1 MCRPRILKALLPKRT
16 ASVNQLFSSFKNHL
30 QVADVRFESAF
41 MYPMM
46 HRFILWVRF
55 LRKIKTPPPL
65 PAKTIP
71 ISAAHTYMAYIWEY
85 PLPRGNE
92 VLLKS
97 FKSIMDWAQNKRQL
111 GRNSKWK
118 INAIVTDLHKQK
130 LMYFGHLK
138 RSEGLEK
145 MILEGKDRWEKRKRK
160 TEEAVGKER
169 HIPVRDVFDMSL
181 TEVGRLHLLE
191 IVSAVRLKMW
201 RPMGKATMSS
211 QSSSSTLVVVVRTDV
226 DIAV

>member
-30 QVADVRFESAF
+30 QVADVRFKSAF

-55 LRKIKTPPPL
+55 LRKIKPPPPL

-118 INAIVTDLHKQK
+118 INAIVTDLHKQR
-130 LMYFGHLK
+130 LMYFGHKREGGAWK
-138 RSEGLEK
+138 RSSWREK
-145 MILEGKDRWEKRKRK
+145 IDGKR
-160 TEEAVGKER
+160 ER
-169 HIPVRDVFDMSL
+169 
-181 TEVGRLHLLE
+181 GRLRRQWERKGTYRYGMFSTCHWQKLE
-191 IVSAVRLKMW
+191 DC
-201 RPMGKATMSS
+201 TC
-211 QSSSSTLVVVVRTDV
+211 
-226 DIAV
+226 

>member
-16 ASVNQLFSSFKNHL
+16 ASVNLLFSSLKNHL
-30 QVADVRFESAF
+30 QVAD
-41 MYPMM
+41 P
-46 HRFILWVRF
+46 
-55 LRKIKTPPPL
+55 KIKECIHVSHDASLHTMGAFFAENPTPPPTIPL

-71 ISAAHTYMAYIWEY
+71 IWAAHTYMAYIWEY

-97 FKSIMDWAQNKRQL
+97 FKSIIDWAQNKRQL

-118 INAIVTDLHKQK
+118 INAIVADLHKQK

-138 RSEGLEK
+138 RREGLEK
-145 MILEGKDRWEKRKRK
+145 IILEGKDRWEKRRRK

-169 HIPVRDVFDMSL
+169 HVRDVFDMSL
-181 TEVGRLHLLE
+181 TEVGRLAL
-191 IVSAVRLKMW
+191 VRDCFSCAVKDVTSN
-201 RPMGKATMSS
+201 GKSNYE
-211 QSSSSTLVVVVRTDV
+211 QSE
-226 DIAV
+226 

>member
-1 MCRPRILKALLPKRT
+1 MGAFFAENPTPP
-16 ASVNQLFSSFKNHL
+16 SPSGKNHTL
-30 QVADVRFESAF
+30 LGGTYLYGLYMRV
-41 MYPMM
+41 
-46 HRFILWVRF
+46 
-55 LRKIKTPPPL
+55 PPP
-65 PAKTIP
+65 PGKW
-71 ISAAHTYMAYIWEY
+71 SAIEKFY
-85 PLPRGNE
+85 
-92 VLLKS
+92 
-97 FKSIMDWAQNKRQL
+97 IMDWARNKRQL

-118 INAIVTDLHKQK
+118 INAIVPDLHKQK

-138 RSEGLEK
+138 RSVGLEK
-145 MILEGKDRWEKRKRK
+145 IILEVKDRWENRKRK
-160 TEEAVGKER
+160 TEEPVGKER
-169 HIPVRDVFDMSL
+169 HERDVFDMSL

>member
-1 MCRPRILKALLPKRT
+1 MYRPRILKALLPKRT

-30 QVADVRFESAF
+30 QVADVRFKSAF

-55 LRKIKTPPPL
+55 LRKIQPPLSPSSKNHTHFGCTHLYGLYMRVPPP
-65 PAKTIP
+65 PGKW
-71 ISAAHTYMAYIWEY
+71 SAIEKFY
-85 PLPRGNE
+85 
-92 VLLKS
+92 
-97 FKSIMDWAQNKRQL
+97 IMDWARNKRQL

-138 RSEGLEK
+138 RRGGLEK
-145 MILEGKDRWEKRKRK
+145 IILEGKDRWEKRKRK
-160 TEEAVGKER
+160 TEEPVGNER
-169 HIPVRDVFDMSL
+169 HVRDVFNMSL

-226 DIAV
+226 DITI